1 MRSLSN
7 KISKIGP
14 GALIAAAF
22 IGPGTVTVCSI
33 AGNSFGYSLLWAI
46 LTSLIIAFILQEMSI
61 RVGIIS
67 KKGLTELIKNE
78 TKNSYLKNILLVL
91 IFTAIIIGNTAY
103 EAGNIS
109 GAILG
114 MESLTGNLAYNFRD
128 FNINLLS
135 LIIGSLAFLILF
147 IGNYRLLEQILISIV
162 VIMSFSFI
170 ISAIITKPDIN
181 KIIEGFIKLKTP
193 QNSFLTILG
202 LIGTTVVP
210 YNIFLHSSLVK
221 KKWNKPKD
229 LKIAKIDL
237 LIAIIMGGL
246 ISISIIITSASI
258 SSTSISNAADL
269 ALSLAPVYGS
279 FSKFLISLGMISA
292 GLTSAITAPLA
303 ASFVACGCFG
313 WRADLKSL
321 KFRSIWII
329 ILIIG
334 TIISSTGIKLILIIQ
349 FAQIANAILL
359 PIIIFILYYVMN
371 DKKIFGSYSNSFF
384 QNLIGVFI
392 FFLTVYLSIRTISS
406 FIYF

>member
-46 LTSLIIAFILQEMSI
+46 LTSLIIALILQEMSI
-61 RVGIIS
+61 RVGVIS
-67 KKGLTELIKNE
+67 KKGLTELIKDE
-78 TKNSYLKNILLVL
+78 TKNSYLRNILLVL

-114 MESLTGNLAYNFRD
+114 MESLMGTLSYNFRD

-135 LIIGSLAFLILF
+135 LIIGSLAFFILF
-147 IGNYRLLEQILISIV
+147 VGNYKLLEKILISIV

-181 KIIEGFIKLKTP
+181 KVIEGFIKLKTP

-221 KKWNKPKD
+221 KKWKKPKD
-229 LKIAKIDL
+229 LKTAKIDL

-258 SSTSISNAADL
+258 PSTSISNAADL

-313 WRADLKSL
+313 WKADLKSS

-349 FAQIANAILL
+349 FAQVANAILL
-359 PIIIFILYYVMN
+359 PVIIFILYYVMN
-371 DKKIFGSYSNSFF
+371 DRKIFGSYSNSFF

-392 FFLTVYLSIRTISS
+392 IFITVFLSIRTISAL
-406 FIYF
+406 I

>member
-46 LTSLIIAFILQEMSI
+46 LTSLIIALILQEMSI

-392 FFLTVYLSIRTISS
+392 FFLTVYLSIRTIST
-406 FIYF
+406 FI

>member
-1 MRSLSN
+1 MKNISL
-7 KISKIGP
+7 KIPKIGP

-46 LTSLIIAFILQEMSI
+46 FISLIIALILQEMSV

-67 KKGLTELIKNE
+67 KKGLTELIKDK
-78 TKNSYLKNILLVL
+78 TKNSYLKNILLIL

-114 MESLTGNLAYNFRD
+114 MESLTGTLSYNFRN

-135 LIIGSLAFLILF
+135 LIIGLLAFLILF
-147 IGNYRLLEQILISIV
+147 IGNYKFLEKILIFIV
-162 VIMSFSFI
+162 VIMSFSFV
-170 ISAIITKPDIN
+170 ISAIITKPEIN
-181 KIIEGFIKLKTP
+181 KIIEGFVKLKTP

-221 KKWNKPKD
+221 KKWKKPKD

-258 SSTSISNAADL
+258 STLSISNAADL
-269 ALSLAPVYGS
+269 ALSLEPVYGS

-303 ASFVACGCFG
+303 ASFVACGCFS
-313 WRADLKSL
+313 WKADLKSL

-371 DKKIFGSYSNSFF
+371 DKKIFGSYSNSIF
-384 QNLIGVFI
+384 QNLIGVLILGLTI
-392 FFLTVYLSIRTISS
+392 FLSIKTISTLT
-406 FIYF
+406 

>member
-46 LTSLIIAFILQEMSI
+46 FTSLIIALILQEMSI

-114 MESLTGNLAYNFRD
+114 MESLTGNLAYNLRD

-147 IGNYRLLEQILISIV
+147 IGNYRFLEQILISIV

-406 FIYF
+406 FI

>member
-46 LTSLIIAFILQEMSI
+46 FTSLIIALILQEMSI

-392 FFLTVYLSIRTISS
+392 FFLTVYLSIRTIST
-406 FIYF
+406 FI

>member
-46 LTSLIIAFILQEMSI
+46 LTSLIIALILQEMSI

-114 MESLTGNLAYNFRD
+114 MESLTGNLAFNFRD

-147 IGNYRLLEQILISIV
+147 IGNYRLLEKILISIV

-406 FIYF
+406 FI

>member
-321 KFRSIWII
+321 KFRSVWII

-392 FFLTVYLSIRTISS
+392 FFLTVYLSIRTIST
-406 FIYF
+406 FI

>member
-1 MRSLSN
+1 MRSLSE
-7 KISKIGP
+7 KISKVGP

-46 LTSLIIAFILQEMSI
+46 FTSLIIAFILQEMSI

-67 KKGLTELIKNE
+67 KKGLTELIKDE
-78 TKNSYLKNILLVL
+78 TKNSYLKNILLIL
-91 IFTAIIIGNTAY
+91 IFIAIIIGNTAY

-114 MESLTGNLAYNFRD
+114 MESLTGTLSYNFKD
-128 FNINLLS
+128 FNINFLS
-135 LIIGSLAFLILF
+135 IIIGSFAFLILF
-147 IGNYRLLEQILISIV
+147 IGNYKLLEKVLISIV
-162 VIMSFSFI
+162 LIMSFSFV

-258 SSTSISNAADL
+258 SSTSISNVADL
-269 ALSLAPVYGS
+269 ALSLEPVYGS

-313 WRADLKSL
+313 WKANFKSL
-321 KFRSIWII
+321 KFRFIWII

-392 FFLTVYLSIRTISS
+392 FFLTVYLSIRTIST
-406 FIYF
+406 FI

>member
-147 IGNYRLLEQILISIV
+147 IGNYRLLEKILVSIV

-392 FFLTVYLSIRTISS
+392 FFLTVYLSIRTIST
-406 FIYF
+406 FI

>member
-46 LTSLIIAFILQEMSI
+46 FTSLIIALILQEMSI

-114 MESLTGNLAYNFRD
+114 MESLTGNLVYNFRD

-392 FFLTVYLSIRTISS
+392 FFLTVYLSIRTLST
-406 FIYF
+406 FI

>member
-1 MRSLSN
+1 MRSFSN

-162 VIMSFSFI
+162 VIMSFSFV

-181 KIIEGFIKLKTP
+181 KVIEGFIKLKTP

-221 KKWNKPKD
+221 KKWKKPKD
-229 LKIAKIDL
+229 LKTAKIDL

-258 SSTSISNAADL
+258 PSTSISNAADL

-392 FFLTVYLSIRTISS
+392 FFLTVYLSIRTIST
-406 FIYF
+406 FI

>member
-1 MRSLSN
+1 MKSLSE
-7 KISKIGP
+7 KISKVGP

-46 LTSLIIAFILQEMSI
+46 FTSLIIAFILQEMSI

-67 KKGLTELIKNE
+67 KKGLTELIKDE
-78 TKNSYLKNILLVL
+78 TKNSYLKNILLIL
-91 IFTAIIIGNTAY
+91 IFIAIIIGNTAY

-114 MESLTGNLAYNFRD
+114 MESLIGTLSYNFND
-128 FNINLLS
+128 FSINLLS
-135 LIIGSLAFLILF
+135 IIIGSLAFLILF
-147 IGNYRLLEQILISIV
+147 IGNYKFLEKVLISIV
-162 VIMSFSFI
+162 LIMSFSFV

-221 KKWNKPKD
+221 KKWKKTKD

-269 ALSLAPVYGS
+269 ALSLEPVYGS

-313 WRADLKSL
+313 WKANLKSL
-321 KFRSIWII
+321 KFRFIWII

-359 PIIIFILYYVMN
+359 PVIIFILYYVMN
-371 DKKIFGSYSNSFF
+371 DKKIFGYYSNSFF
-384 QNLIGVFI
+384 QNLIGLLIIV
-392 FFLTVYLSIRTISS
+392 LTVFLSIKTISTL
-406 FIYF
+406 I

>member
-46 LTSLIIAFILQEMSI
+46 LTSLIIALILQEMSI

-114 MESLTGNLAYNFRD
+114 MESLTGNLAYNLRD

-371 DKKIFGSYSNSFF
+371 DKKIFGSYSNSIF

-392 FFLTVYLSIRTISS
+392 FFLTVYLSIRTIST
-406 FIYF
+406 FI

>member
-46 LTSLIIAFILQEMSI
+46 FTSLIIALILQEMSI

-147 IGNYRLLEQILISIV
+147 IGNYRLLEKILVSIV

-392 FFLTVYLSIRTISS
+392 FFLTVYLSIRTIST
-406 FIYF
+406 FI

>member
-1 MRSLSN
+1 LKKNISIN
-7 KISKIGP
+7 ISKIGP

-46 LTSLIIAFILQEMSI
+46 FISLIIALILQEMSI

-67 KKGLTELIKNE
+67 KKGLTELIKDE
-78 TKNSYLKNILLVL
+78 IKNSYLKNILLVL

-109 GAILG
+109 GAIIG
-114 MESLTGNLAYNFRD
+114 MESLTGNLSYNFRN

-135 LIIGSLAFLILF
+135 LIIGSFAFLILY
-147 IGNYRLLEQILISIV
+147 IGNYKLLERILISIV
-162 VIMSFSFI
+162 VIMSFSFV
-170 ISAIITKPDIN
+170 ISAIITKPEIN

-221 KKWNKPKD
+221 KKWKNSND
-229 LKIAKIDL
+229 IKIAKIDL

-258 SSTSISNAADL
+258 SRTAISNAADL
-269 ALSLAPVYGS
+269 ALSLEPVYGS
-279 FSKFLISLGMISA
+279 FSKFLMSLGMISA

-313 WRADLKSL
+313 WDADLKSI
-321 KFRSIWII
+321 KFRSIWFI

-334 TIISSTGIKLILIIQ
+334 TVISSTGVKLILIIQ
-349 FAQIANAILL
+349 FAQITNAILL
-359 PIIIFILYYVMN
+359 PVIIFILYYIMN

-384 QNLIGVFI
+384 QNLIGFLILVLTI
-392 FFLTVYLSIRTISS
+392 FLSIKTI
-406 FIYF
+406 YTLT

>member
-46 LTSLIIAFILQEMSI
+46 LTSLIIALILQEMSI

-321 KFRSIWII
+321 KFRSVWII

-392 FFLTVYLSIRTISS
+392 FFLTVYLSIRTIST
-406 FIYF
+406 FI

>member
-46 LTSLIIAFILQEMSI
+46 LTSLIIALILQEMSI
-61 RVGIIS
+61 RVGVIS
-67 KKGLTELIKNE
+67 KKGLTELIKDE
-78 TKNSYLKNILLVL
+78 TKNSYLRNILLVL

-114 MESLTGNLAYNFRD
+114 MESLMGTLSYNFRD

-135 LIIGSLAFLILF
+135 LIIGSLAFFILF
-147 IGNYRLLEQILISIV
+147 VGNYKLLEKILISIV
-162 VIMSFSFI
+162 VIMSFSFV

-181 KIIEGFIKLKTP
+181 KVIEGFIKLKTP

-221 KKWNKPKD
+221 KKWKKPKD
-229 LKIAKIDL
+229 LKTAKIDL

-258 SSTSISNAADL
+258 PSTSISNAADL

-313 WRADLKSL
+313 WKADLKSS

-349 FAQIANAILL
+349 FAQVANAILL
-359 PIIIFILYYVMN
+359 PVIIFILYYVMN
-371 DKKIFGSYSNSFF
+371 DRKIFGSYSNSFF

-392 FFLTVYLSIRTISS
+392 IFITVFLSIRTISAL
-406 FIYF
+406 I

>member
-46 LTSLIIAFILQEMSI
+46 FTSLIIALILQEMSI

-114 MESLTGNLAYNFRD
+114 MESLTGNLVYNFRD

-392 FFLTVYLSIRTISS
+392 FFLTVYLSIRTIST
-406 FIYF
+406 FI

>member
-46 LTSLIIAFILQEMSI
+46 FTSLIIALILQEMSI

-67 KKGLTELIKNE
+67 KKGLTELIKDE
-78 TKNSYLKNILLVL
+78 TKNSYLKNILLIL

-114 MESLTGNLAYNFRD
+114 MESLTGTISYNFRD

-147 IGNYRLLEQILISIV
+147 IGNYKLLEKILISIV
-162 VIMSFSFI
+162 VIMSFSFV

-181 KIIEGFIKLKTP
+181 KVIEGFIKLKTP

-221 KKWNKPKD
+221 KKWKKPKD

-321 KFRSIWII
+321 KFRCIWIV

-359 PIIIFILYYVMN
+359 PVIIFILYYVIN
-371 DKKIFGSYSNSFF
+371 DKKIFGSYSNSIF

-392 FFLTVYLSIRTISS
+392 IFITVFLSIRTISS
-406 FIYF
+406 LI

>member
-46 LTSLIIAFILQEMSI
+46 LTSLIIALILQEMSI
-61 RVGIIS
+61 RVGVIS
-67 KKGLTELIKNE
+67 KKGLTELIKDE
-78 TKNSYLKNILLVL
+78 TKNSYLRNILLVL

-114 MESLTGNLAYNFRD
+114 MESLTGNLSYNFRD

-147 IGNYRLLEQILISIV
+147 IGNYKLLEKILISIV
-162 VIMSFSFI
+162 VIMSFSFV

-181 KIIEGFIKLKTP
+181 KVIEGFIKLKTP

-221 KKWNKPKD
+221 KKWKKQKD
-229 LKIAKIDL
+229 LKTAKIDL

-258 SSTSISNAADL
+258 PSTSISNAADL
-269 ALSLAPVYGS
+269 ALSLAPIYGS

-313 WRADLKSL
+313 WKADLKSS

-349 FAQIANAILL
+349 FAQVANAILL
-359 PIIIFILYYVMN
+359 PVIIFILYYVMN
-371 DKKIFGSYSNSFF
+371 DRKIFGSYSNSFF

-392 FFLTVYLSIRTISS
+392 IFITVFLSIRTISTL
-406 FIYF
+406 I

>member
-114 MESLTGNLAYNFRD
+114 MESLTGNLVYNFRD

-392 FFLTVYLSIRTISS
+392 FFLTVYLSIRTIST
-406 FIYF
+406 FI

>member
-1 MRSLSN
+1 MRSLSE
-7 KISKIGP
+7 KISKVGP

-46 LTSLIIAFILQEMSI
+46 FTSLIIAFILQEMSI

-67 KKGLTELIKNE
+67 KKGLTELIKDE
-78 TKNSYLKNILLVL
+78 TKNSYLKNILLIL
-91 IFTAIIIGNTAY
+91 IFIAIIIGNTAY

-114 MESLTGNLAYNFRD
+114 MESLIGTLSYNFND

-135 LIIGSLAFLILF
+135 IIIGSLAFLILF
-147 IGNYRLLEQILISIV
+147 IGNYKLLEKVLISIV
-162 VIMSFSFI
+162 LIMSFSFV
-170 ISAIITKPDIN
+170 ISSIITKPDIN

-221 KKWNKPKD
+221 KKWKKTKD

-269 ALSLAPVYGS
+269 ALSLEPVYGS

-313 WRADLKSL
+313 WKANLKSL

-359 PIIIFILYYVMN
+359 PVIIFILYYVMN
-371 DKKIFGSYSNSFF
+371 DKKIFGYYSNSFF
-384 QNLIGVFI
+384 QNLIGLLI
-392 FFLTVYLSIRTISS
+392 IILTVFLSIKTISTL
-406 FIYF
+406 I

>member
-1 MRSLSN
+1 LSE
-7 KISKIGP
+7 KISKVGP

-46 LTSLIIAFILQEMSI
+46 FSSLIIAFILQEMSI

-67 KKGLTELIKNE
+67 KKGLTELIKDE
-78 TKNSYLKNILLVL
+78 TKNSYLKNILLIL
-91 IFTAIIIGNTAY
+91 IFIAIIIGNTAY

-114 MESLTGNLAYNFRD
+114 MESLIGTLSYNFND
-128 FNINLLS
+128 FSINLLS
-135 LIIGSLAFLILF
+135 IIIGSLAFLILF
-147 IGNYRLLEQILISIV
+147 IGNYKLFEKVLISIV
-162 VIMSFSFI
+162 LIMSFSFV

-221 KKWNKPKD
+221 KKWKKTKD

-269 ALSLAPVYGS
+269 ALSLEPVYGS

-313 WRADLKSL
+313 WKANLKSL
-321 KFRSIWII
+321 KFRFIWII

-359 PIIIFILYYVMN
+359 PVIIFILYYVMN
-371 DKKIFGSYSNSFF
+371 DKKIFGYYSNSFF
-384 QNLIGVFI
+384 QNLIGLLIIV
-392 FFLTVYLSIRTISS
+392 LTVFLSIKTISTL
-406 FIYF
+406 I

>member
-46 LTSLIIAFILQEMSI
+46 LTSLIIALILQEMSI

-237 LIAIIMGGL
+237 LIAIIMGGF

-392 FFLTVYLSIRTISS
+392 FFLTVYLSIRTIST
-406 FIYF
+406 FI

>member
-1 MRSLSN
+1 MRSLSE
-7 KISKIGP
+7 KISKVGP

-46 LTSLIIAFILQEMSI
+46 FTSLIIAFILQEMSI

-67 KKGLTELIKNE
+67 KKGLTELIKDE
-78 TKNSYLKNILLVL
+78 TKNSYLKNILLIL
-91 IFTAIIIGNTAY
+91 IFIAIIIGNTAY

-114 MESLTGNLAYNFRD
+114 MESLTGTLSYNFKD

-135 LIIGSLAFLILF
+135 IIIGSLAFLILF
-147 IGNYRLLEQILISIV
+147 IGNYKLLEKVLISIV
-162 VIMSFSFI
+162 LIMSFSFV

-221 KKWNKPKD
+221 KKWKKTKD

-269 ALSLAPVYGS
+269 ALSLEPVYGS

-313 WRADLKSL
+313 WKANLKSL
-321 KFRSIWII
+321 KFRFIWII

-359 PIIIFILYYVMN
+359 PVIIFILYYVMN
-371 DKKIFGSYSNSFF
+371 DKKIFGYYSNSFF
-384 QNLIGVFI
+384 QNLIGLLIIV
-392 FFLTVYLSIRTISS
+392 LTVFLSIKTISTL
-406 FIYF
+406 I

>member
-46 LTSLIIAFILQEMSI
+46 LTSLIIALILQEMSI

-392 FFLTVYLSIRTISS
+392 FFLTVYLSIRTISK
-406 FIYF
+406 FI

>member
-46 LTSLIIAFILQEMSI
+46 LTSLIIALILQEMSI

-114 MESLTGNLAYNFRD
+114 MESLTGNLVYNFRD

-392 FFLTVYLSIRTISS
+392 FFLTVYLSIRTIST
-406 FIYF
+406 FI

>member
-406 FIYF
+406 FI